1 MKQIL
6 AIAFHS
12 ILISGALI
20 SGSWASPHG
29 HKVHHGQVHRDGEV
43 SRPRDGHNN
52 LPCWENDVWEGQVW
66 SDFS

>member
-6 AIAFHS
+6 AIVFHS

-20 SGSWASPHG
+20 SGSWAYPHG
-29 HKVHHGQVHRDGEV
+29 HNVQQVHRDAEV
-43 SRPRDGHNN
+43 SHQKDGHRN

-66 SDFS
+66 GDFS